1 MEETPRYPDLVLDVS
16 TLTKRK
22 RTQIDLR
29 PDSAQTKALMQDL
42 KLSGLRKVSLKGQ
55 LTPTGKHD
63 FLLVTELGAT
73 AVQPCTITLEPVRT
87 RIETEITRRFVADMP
102 ERGAEADAEED
113 GFGGTA
119 MLEDDTIE
127 PLGRAIDLWRVLSE
141 ALALELVSSRP
152 ATQPLSL
159 FLQSLGQNIPNPHNT
174 NKSKTKATNTQHTTT
189 TIHTKHECNNK
200 HTPKS

>member
-16 TLTKRK
+16 ALTKRK
-22 RTQIDLR
+22 RTQIDLC
-29 PDSAQTKALMQDL
+29 PDSAQTRALMQDL
-42 KLSGLRKVSLKGQ
+42 KLNGLRKVSLKGQ

-73 AVQPCTITLEPVRT
+73 AVQPCTITLEPVTT

-113 GFGGTA
+113 ES
-119 MLEDDTIE
+119 LE

-141 ALALELVSSRP
+141 ALALELPDYPR
-152 ATQPLSL
+152 AEGAE
-159 FLQSLGQNIPNPHNT
+159 LGTVNITEPG
-174 NKSKTKATNTQHTTT
+174 KTALDEEAIKPFAGLAAL
-189 TIHTKHECNNK
+189 KDKLEGK
-200 HTPKS
+200 E

>member
-16 TLTKRK
+16 ALTKRK
-22 RTQIDLR
+22 RTQIDLC
-29 PDSAQTKALMQDL
+29 PDSAQTRALMQDL
-42 KLSGLRKVSLKGQ
+42 KLNGLRKVSLKGQ

-73 AVQPCTITLEPVRT
+73 AVQPCTITLEPVTT

-113 GFGGTA
+113 EFGGTA
-119 MLEDDTIE
+119 MLEDDSIE

-141 ALALELVSSRP
+141 ALALELPDYPR
-152 ATQPLSL
+152 AEGAE
-159 FLQSLGQNIPNPHNT
+159 LGTVNITEPG
-174 NKSKTKATNTQHTTT
+174 KTALDEEAIKPFAGLAAL
-189 TIHTKHECNNK
+189 KDKLEGK
-200 HTPKS
+200 E